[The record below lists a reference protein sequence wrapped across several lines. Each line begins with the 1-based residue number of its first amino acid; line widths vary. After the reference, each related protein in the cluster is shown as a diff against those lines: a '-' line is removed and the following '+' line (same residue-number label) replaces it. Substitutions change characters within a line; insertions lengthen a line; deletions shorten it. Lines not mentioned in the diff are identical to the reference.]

1 MYSHNPVLANPGNY
15 SPRGS
20 QSLDELNLDIPFH
33 VGEKKIPHSTLE
45 DPEERTSVILQ
56 NPMLKTKHCPTS
68 MCSIAVYT
76 ISTLLKIDYWFTAKC
91 I

>member
-20 QSLDELNLDIPFH
+20 QSLDELNLDIPFR
-33 VGEKKIPHSTLE
+33 VGGKKILHSTLE

-76 ISTLLKIDYWFTAKC
+76 ISTLLKIDY
-91 I
+91 